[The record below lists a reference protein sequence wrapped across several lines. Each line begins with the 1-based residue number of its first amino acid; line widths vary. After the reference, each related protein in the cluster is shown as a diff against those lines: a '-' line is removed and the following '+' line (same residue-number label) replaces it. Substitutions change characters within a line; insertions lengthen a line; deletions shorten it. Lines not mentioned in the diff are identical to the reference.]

1 MSVIDSRTFKTACAG
16 LVAAALLAT
25 VAPAANA
32 AEHTTTGEPGASGE
46 GFAVNL
52 AEWGYTYDEAVEAFK
67 DSDVVQ
73 VVWGELPPAGDG
85 RIQKRGVSFGWYV
98 YVTLSQSQARAIL
111 FGSAATAAGIIG
123 VITGGIGGAVAA
135 GVYSYIASLGSDS
148 LNKCK
153 KVEIRFTYAGR
164 LAGGKCI
171 K

>member
-1 MSVIDSRTFKTACAG
+1 MSVIASRTFRAACAS
-16 LVAAALLAT
+16 LVAAALIAT

-32 AEHTTTGEPGASGE
+32 AQSTTAAEPTGSSE
-46 GFAVNL
+46 GLAVNL
-52 AEWGYTYDEAVEAFK
+52 AAWGYTYEEAVEAFK

-98 YVTLSQSQARAIL
+98 YVTLSQSQARAIM

-123 VITGGIGGAVAA
+123 VITGGISGAVAA
-135 GVYSYIASLGSDS
+135 GVYSYIASLGSDN

-153 KVEIRFTYAGR
+153 KVEIRFIYAGKA
-164 LAGGKCI
+164 AGGKCI